1 MVTWPALIHLPVAP
15 GPVTG
20 QALSAARGSL
30 CAQCELVAVSLG
42 PSVEIHG
49 CCLSFC
55 FCSLVLSVL
64 MVLKPR
70 HRLQSQA
77 GSLSG
82 NCPECVSGPTMSFHL
97 LFSKTVISI
106 LRWRKK
112 TQRGCVICPRAP
124 AGAQTYVCQ
133 TPNLGHFHF
142 LSMQQAEEKVGE
154 KNSLR

>member
-30 CAQCELVAVSLG
+30 SAQCELVAVSLG

-70 HRLQSQA
+70 HWLQSQA

-106 LRWRKK
+106 LRWRKRLREVVSFAQEHQQGLK
-112 TQRGCVICPRAP
+112 PTSVRPQTWAIFISSPCSKQRR
-124 AGAQTYVCQ
+124 
-133 TPNLGHFHF
+133 
-142 LSMQQAEEKVGE
+142 K
-154 KNSLR
+154 